1 METLTAE
8 TAAPT
13 NLLDSPAVAK
23 AKAEIKAAKKAKK
36 IGKKIGKKV
45 KAAKKAVKK
54 ALKASK
60 KAVKAT
66 KKAEKKSRRAF
77 SDADVSKLLAGWK
90 TVREV
95 AKLLKVTTPAAQNYV
110 NALKGVRKVATKEV
124 RQGLRGPLAI
134 AYRVG

>member
-1 METLTAE
+1 METQ
-8 TAAPT
+8 TAAAAPS
-13 NLLDSPAVAK
+13 NLLDSPDVAK
-23 AKAEIKAAKKAKK
+23 AKAAIKAEKATKKAAKKVSKK
-36 IGKKIGKKV
+36 IKK
-45 KAAKKAVKK
+45 AKKAVKK

-77 SDADVSKLLAGWK
+77 SDADVSKLLGSFK
-90 TVREV
+90 TVREL

-110 NALKGVRKVATKEV
+110 NALKGARKVETKEV

-134 AYRVG
+134 AYRIG

>member
-1 METLTAE
+1 METQTAE
-8 TAAPT
+8 TAAPAT

-23 AKAEIKAAKKAKK
+23 AKAAIKAEKKKVKKA
-36 IGKKIGKKV
+36 GKKIGKKV

-54 ALKASK
+54 ALKTA
-60 KAVKAT
+60 

-77 SDADVSKLLAGWK
+77 SDADVAKLLAGFK
-90 TVREV
+90 TVREL

-110 NALKGVRKVATKEV
+110 NALKGVRKVETKEV